1 MNLREDKHW
10 SYGARSFIRESKGPG
25 LFTAYAPV
33 QTDKTKES
41 FLEMRR
47 ELSEILKERPVAEAD
62 LALAK
67 NNLTLSL
74 PGRWETGAAVAGTIA
89 DIAVYGLP
97 DSYYDTYAQRISA
110 LTTADIARA
119 AKVVIKPASLT
130 WVVVGDRAKI
140 EEGLR
145 ATGVAVKVVDADGK
159 PVT

>member
-1 MNLREDKHW
+1 M
-10 SYGARSFIRESKGPG
+10 
-25 LFTAYAPV
+25 

-119 AKVVIKPASLT
+119 AM
-130 WVVVGDRAKI
+130 VVGDRAKI